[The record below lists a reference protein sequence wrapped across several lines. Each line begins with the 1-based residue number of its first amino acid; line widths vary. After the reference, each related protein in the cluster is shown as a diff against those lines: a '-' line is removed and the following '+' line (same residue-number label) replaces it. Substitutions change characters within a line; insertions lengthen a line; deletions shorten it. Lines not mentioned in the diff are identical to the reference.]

1 MPVTT
6 PRITLLSLDFD
17 GTIADWGKD
26 PPVPDAFFEA
36 IRNFHAGGGIFAL
49 NTGRTLAQIEDLM
62 EIFPRDVLPQYLLL
76 AERELHRAEADQPG
90 VWEDV
95 EDWND
100 ACRRAHDELAYE
112 TEEALESFSRHLSLT
127 SNVRI
132 ERQGQRIVGLVTE
145 TERQMDQLCQ
155 RLDRLRDKH
164 PNLGYQRN
172 YIYLRFCHVDYHKGA
187 ILRELARRL
196 EIPHTQ
202 IFAAGDNLN
211 DLEMMDPTIAGALAC
226 PGNAHPTIKDSV
238 RQSGGFVARENA
250 AEGLLEA
257 FRHYGIGS

>member
-1 MPVTT
+1 
-6 PRITLLSLDFD
+6 
-17 GTIADWGKD
+17 
-26 PPVPDAFFEA
+26 
-36 IRNFHAGGGIFAL
+36 
-49 NTGRTLAQIEDLM
+49 
-62 EIFPRDVLPQYLLL
+62 
-76 AERELHRAEADQPG
+76 
-90 VWEDV
+90 
-95 EDWND
+95 
-100 ACRRAHDELAYE
+100 
-112 TEEALESFSRHLSLT
+112 
-127 SNVRI
+127 
-132 ERQGQRIVGLVTE
+132 
-145 TERQMDQLCQ
+145 MDQLCQ